1 MPSIKRYNFRWA
13 ALAVICLSVLIIN
26 VDNTILNV
34 ALPTLVRKLHA
45 TSSGLQWIVDS
56 YAMVFA
62 GLLLVA
68 GSLADRFGRKLLFLV
83 GLAIFAGGSTA
94 AALSGSVH
102 SLIVWRTVMGAGAA
116 MLIPASLSTINNIF
130 TKPSDRAKAIGIWA
144 GTVGI
149 GIAIGPIAGGLLL
162 SRFWWGSIFLVN
174 VPIAALGFIG
184 AMLLV
189 PNSKNSK
196 ANRPDFS
203 GAILSI
209 LGLGLLLWAIIEAPV
224 HGWTSGS
231 VVTVGLA
238 SLIVLGAFIGWEH
251 LSQHPMLKLNFF
263 RERRFSIA
271 ALAELL
277 GIFGLMGALFIQ
289 TQFLQFD
296 LSYSP
301 LAAGLRILPV
311 AAMIVVSAPLSPLV
325 ARILNV
331 KLTVA
336 GGLAA
341 VSAGLWQISTLS
353 TVHPTF
359 VSILPGMLLI
369 GLGSGLMMP
378 TATNSLIGSVPR
390 EESGVGSATNSVAFQ
405 VGGALGVAVIG
416 SILATRYQSR
426 IKLATM
432 GYHIPVSIMHTISSS
447 LGGALGIAS
456 GIGGSRGALLAHAAR
471 MAFMS
476 GFRVSLA
483 VGSLVALGGI
493 LLVIV
498 FLPKKPSK
506 HVVNLMVRV
515 KNTL

>member
-1 MPSIKRYNFRWA
+1 MNYKYRWA

-45 TSSGLQWIVDS
+45 TSSGLQWVVDS

-68 GSLADRFGRKLLFLV
+68 GSLADRFGRKLLLLIGLV
-83 GLAIFAGGSTA
+83 IFAGGSTG
-94 AALSGSVH
+94 AALSGGVD

-130 TKPSDRAKAIGIWA
+130 TKPADRAKAIGIWA

-162 SRFWWGSIFLVN
+162 SRFWWGSVFLVN

-184 AMLLV
+184 ALLLV
-189 PNSKNSK
+189 PDSKNLK
-196 ANRPDFS
+196 AGRPDFG
-203 GAILSI
+203 GALLSV
-209 LGLGLLLWAIIEAPV
+209 LGLGLLLWAIIEAPT

-231 VVTVGLA
+231 VVIAGLS
-238 SLIVLGAFIGWEH
+238 SLIIIGAFIGWEH
-251 LSQHPMLKLNFF
+251 LSQNPMLKLTFF
-263 RERRFSIA
+263 HDRRFSIA
-271 ALAELL
+271 AVAELL

-296 LSYSP
+296 LGYSP
-301 LAAGLRILPV
+301 LDAGLRILPV

-325 ARILNV
+325 ARLINV

-336 GGLAA
+336 AGLAA
-341 VSAGLWQISTLS
+341 VSAGLWQISTVS
-353 TVHPTF
+353 SAHPAF
-359 VSILPGMLLI
+359 MSVLPGMLLL
-369 GLGSGLMMP
+369 GLGAGLMMP

-390 EESGVGSATNSVAFQ
+390 EESGVGSATNTVAFQ

-416 SILATRYQSR
+416 SILATRYQSH
-426 IKLATM
+426 IKLAII
-432 GYHIPVSIMHTISSS
+432 GYHIPADVMHSILGS
-447 LGGALGIAS
+447 LGGALGVAS
-456 GIGGSRGALLAHAAR
+456 SVGGSSGVLLAQASR
-471 MAFMS
+471 LAFMS
-476 GFRVSLA
+476 GFRISLA
-483 VGSLVALGGI
+483 IGSLVALGGI
-493 LLVIV
+493 LLVIA
-498 FLPKKPSK
+498 FLPKRPAKQI
-506 HVVNLMVRV
+506 
-515 KNTL
+515 